1 MQQLTQSTPLEQS
14 IVGLHTN
21 NPETKEW
28 FFGSIVTILQNEA
41 MPYFTKAEKITNA
54 FIMIDSKI
62 QYIKEQTK
70 LLQQVKKQ
78 LELSQRNAKEQVAKA
93 LTSFGVSKLEGISV
107 SSITVNPASETSKT
121 FVEALDK
128 DALIRAG
135 YYTVVVDMEAVEE
148 ALYSADQRHE
158 VEAYVN
164 TRIEVTQK
172 PASIRINKRKV
183 VKSDSTDIKVA

>member
-1 MQQLTQSTPLEQS
+1 MQLTQSTPLEQS

-28 FFGSIVTILQNEA
+28 FFGSIVSILQNEA
-41 MPYFTKAEKITNA
+41 MPYFTKADKIATA
-54 FIMIDSKI
+54 FMSIDSKI

-78 LELSQRNAKEQVAKA
+78 LELSRTNAKEQVAKA
-93 LTSFGVSKLEGISV
+93 LTSFDVSKLEGVTV

-121 FVEALDK
+121 YVEALDK
-128 DALIRAG
+128 DSLIGAG
-135 YYTVVVDMEAVEE
+135 YFTVIVDMEAVEA

-158 VEAYVN
+158 VEDYVN
-164 TRIEVTQK
+164 TRIETTQK

-183 VKSDSTDIKVA
+183 VTSDPANIEAA

>member
-1 MQQLTQSTPLEQS
+1 MQLTQSTPLEQS
-14 IVGLHTN
+14 IVGLHTD

-28 FFGSIVTILQNEA
+28 FYGSIVSILQNEA
-41 MPYFTKAEKITNA
+41 MPYFTKADKIANA
-54 FIMIDSKI
+54 FMNIDSKI

-78 LELSQRNAKEQVAKA
+78 LELSRTNAKEQVAKA
-93 LTSFGVSKLEGISV
+93 LTSFDVSKLEGVTI
-107 SSITVNPASETSKT
+107 SSITVNPASEIHKT

-135 YYTVVVDMEAVEE
+135 FFTVVVDMDAVEE

-158 VEAYVN
+158 VETYVN

-183 VKSDSTDIKVA
+183 VKSDSTNIEAA

>member
-1 MQQLTQSTPLEQS
+1 MQLTPSTQLEQS

-28 FFGSIVTILQNEA
+28 FYGSIVSILQNEA
-41 MPYFTKAEKITNA
+41 MPYFTKADKLANA
-54 FIMIDSKI
+54 FITIDSKI

-78 LELSQRNAKEQVAKA
+78 LESSRINAREQVAKA
-93 LTSFGVSKLEGISV
+93 LASFDVSKLEGVTI
-107 SSITVNPASETSKT
+107 SSITVSPASQTSKT
-121 FVEALDK
+121 YVEALDK

-135 YYTVVVDMEAVEE
+135 YFTVIVDMEAVEA

-164 TRIEVTQK
+164 TRIETTQK

-183 VKSDSTDIKVA
+183 VTSDSTNIEAA

>member
-1 MQQLTQSTPLEQS
+1 MQLTQSTPLEQS
-14 IVGLHTN
+14 IVGLHTD

-28 FFGSIVTILQNEA
+28 FYGSIVTLLQNES
-41 MPYFTKAEKITNA
+41 MPYFTKADKIANA
-54 FIMIDSKI
+54 FMTIDSKI

-78 LELSQRNAKEQVAKA
+78 LELSRSNAKEQVSKA
-93 LTSFGVSKLEGISV
+93 LTSFDVSKLEGVAI

-121 FVEALDK
+121 HVTPINK

-135 YYTVVVDMEAVEE
+135 YFTVVVDMEAVEE

-158 VEAYVN
+158 VEEYVDV
-164 TRIEVTQK
+164 RIETIQK

-183 VKSDSTDIKVA
+183 VKADSTDIEAA

>member
-1 MQQLTQSTPLEQS
+1 MQLTQSTPLEQS
-14 IVGLHTN
+14 IVGLHTD
-21 NPETKEW
+21 NPETKER
-28 FFGSIVTILQNEA
+28 FYGSIVSILQNEA
-41 MPYFTKAEKITNA
+41 MPYFTKADKIANA
-54 FIMIDSKI
+54 FMNIDSKI

-78 LELSQRNAKEQVAKA
+78 LELSRTNAKEQVAKA
-93 LTSFGVSKLEGISV
+93 LTSFDVSKLEGVTI
-107 SSITVNPASETSKT
+107 SSITVNPASEIHKT

-135 YYTVVVDMEAVEE
+135 FFTVVVDMDAVEE

-158 VEAYVN
+158 VETYVN

-183 VKSDSTDIKVA
+183 VKSDSTNIEAA

>member
-1 MQQLTQSTPLEQS
+1 MQLTQSTPLEQS

-28 FFGSIVTILQNEA
+28 FFGSIVSILQNEA
-41 MPYFTKAEKITNA
+41 MPYFTKADKIANA
-54 FIMIDSKI
+54 FMTIDSKI
-62 QYIKEQTK
+62 LYIKEQTK

-78 LELSQRNAKEQVAKA
+78 LELSRTNAKEQVAKA
-93 LTSFGVSKLEGISV
+93 LTSFDVSKLEGVTV

-121 FVEALDK
+121 YVEALDK
-128 DALIRAG
+128 DSLIGAG
-135 YYTVVVDMEAVEE
+135 YFTVIVDMEAVEA

-158 VEAYVN
+158 VEDYVN
-164 TRIEVTQK
+164 TRIETTQK

-183 VKSDSTDIKVA
+183 VTSDPANIEAA

>member
-1 MQQLTQSTPLEQS
+1 MQLTQSTPLEQS

-28 FFGSIVTILQNEA
+28 FYGSIVSILQNENLQ
-41 MPYFTKAEKITNA
+41 YFRKADLISDA
-54 FIMIDSKI
+54 FKMIDSKVA
-62 QYIKEQTK
+62 YIKEQTK
-70 LLQQVKKQ
+70 ILQQAKKQ
-78 LELSQRNAKEQVAKA
+78 LETSRTNAKEQVAKA
-93 LTSFGVSKLEGISV
+93 LTSFGVSKIEGISV

-121 FVEALDK
+121 FVEAVDK

-135 YYTVVVDMEAVEE
+135 FFTVVVDMDAVEE
-148 ALYSADQRHE
+148 AFYSADQRHE

-164 TRIEVTQK
+164 TRIETTQK

-183 VKSDSTDIKVA
+183 VISDSTNIEAA

>member
-1 MQQLTQSTPLEQS
+1 MQLTQSTPLEQS

-21 NPETKEW
+21 NPETQEW
-28 FFGSIVTILQNEA
+28 FYGSIVSILQNENL
-41 MPYFTKAEKITNA
+41 PYFTKADRIANA
-54 FIMIDSKI
+54 FMSIDSKV
-62 QYIKEQTK
+62 QYVKEQMK
-70 LLQQVKKQ
+70 VLQQVKKQ
-78 LELSQRNAKEQVAKA
+78 LELSRSNAKEQVAKA
-93 LTSFGVSKLEGISV
+93 LASFDVSKLEGVTI

-121 FVEALDK
+121 YVEGLDK

-135 YYTVVVDMEAVEE
+135 FFTVVVDMVAVEE

-164 TRIEVTQK
+164 TRIETTQK

-183 VKSDSTDIKVA
+183 VKSDETNIEAA